1 MRSPIPLIILLVLI
15 AMAPACGGTATTPPL
30 DESGIE
36 PTNTPQPTAT
46 YVPPTSTS
54 EPIGVSGIDTGIEIL
69 VIGTWKSVCMD
80 VGSDV
85 YIITTIVFDGVGQEN
100 DTVDFYSDPA
110 CTSATGLVKTNQ
122 TNYSLGGNIIASG
135 KSAYEIDTTIISWE
149 LKQDGVLVT
158 SGTNVPAQYD
168 IIAIESDILF
178 NSGVTRADPG
188 PITTPDDRPTALDLA
203 NFFTRQ

>member
-1 MRSPIPLIILLVLI
+1 
-15 AMAPACGGTATTPPL
+15 MAPACGGTVTTPPL
-30 DESGIE
+30 DGSGIE
-36 PTNTPQPTAT
+36 T
-46 YVPPTSTS
+46 
-54 EPIGVSGIDTGIEIL
+54 L

-85 YIITTIVFDGVGQEN
+85 YIITTIVFDGDGQEN

-110 CTSATGLVKTNQ
+110 CASATGLVKTNQ

-135 KSAYEIDTTIISWE
+135 KNAYEIDTTIISWE

-168 IIAIESDILF
+168 IIAIESNILF
-178 NSGVTRADPG
+178 NSGLTRADPG
-188 PITTPDDRPTALDLA
+188 PITTPDDRPTTLDLA

>member
-1 MRSPIPLIILLVLI
+1 MRSLIPVIILIILI
-15 AMAPACGGTATTPPL
+15 AMTSACSGTAPAPLL

-36 PTNTPQPTAT
+36 T
-46 YVPPTSTS
+46 
-54 EPIGVSGIDTGIEIL
+54 L
-69 VIGTWKSVCMD
+69 VIGTWKSMCMD

-110 CTSATGLVKTNQ
+110 CASATGLVKTNL

-168 IIAIESDILF
+168 IIVIESDILF
-178 NSGVTRADPG
+178 NSGLTRTDPG
-188 PITTPDDRPTALDLA
+188 PITTADDRPTTLDLS

>member
-1 MRSPIPLIILLVLI
+1 MRSPIPLILIIILI
-15 AMAPACGGTATTPPL
+15 AMAPACGGTAT
-30 DESGIE
+30 
-36 PTNTPQPTAT
+36 
-46 YVPPTSTS
+46 YVSPTSTS
-54 EPIGVSGIDTGIEIL
+54 EPIGVSGIDTGIETL

-80 VGSDV
+80 VGSDIYV
-85 YIITTIVFDGVGQEN
+85 ITTIVFDGVGQEN
-100 DTVDFYSDPA
+100 DTVNFYSDPA
-110 CTSATGLVKTNQ
+110 CASATGLVKTNQ
-122 TNYSLGGNIIASG
+122 TNYSLGGNIVASG

-149 LKQDGVLVT
+149 LKQDGVLVS

-188 PITTPDDRPTALDLA
+188 PITTPDDRPTTLDLA